1 MNALRI
7 GIAGLGTVAR
17 GVVDLLAAQ
26 ADHVARQSGRALTVT
41 RIASRTPRPEAKLD
55 GAAFSTDLES
65 LHGPDVDVV
74 VELIGGEDRA
84 LRLVRDA
91 LSRGQSVVTANK
103 AIIAR
108 HGNELLA
115 SAGERGLG
123 LGFEAAVAGGIPII
137 GSLTRGLAASRV
149 QTVAGIINGTSN
161 YILTAMAE
169 QGSTFEDALAAAQQL
184 GYAEADPT
192 FDVEGID
199 AAHKLSILAA
209 LAFDVGF
216 GLEGIFTE
224 GISGVTSEDI
234 GYAAELGYGI
244 KHLGIARRAGDGIE
258 ARVHPTLVPEQS
270 MLAQVRGVMNAVL
283 IESEAAG
290 PALFHGAGA
299 GGSPTASSVVADLIA
314 VARGEIP
321 GYRVGR
327 KERRMVPMG
336 AVQSA
341 FYLRIP
347 ARDAPGVFGKVARIL
362 GDLEISIEGA
372 VQRERAIRINGDGG
386 RSSWVP
392 IVILTDVVRQAV
404 IDSAIA
410 GVQAMPEVV
419 GGIKCMRVEH
429 FD

>member
-192 FDVEGID
+192 FDAEGID

>member
-1 MNALRI
+1 MNPLRI
-7 GIAGLGTVAR
+7 GIAGLGTVA
-17 GVVDLLAAQ
+17 GAVLDLMARH
-26 ADHVARQSGRALTVT
+26 ADHLRRQAGRALTVT
-41 RIASRTPRPEAKLD
+41 RVASRTPRPRANLA
-55 GAAFSTDLES
+55 GARFFTDLAV
-65 LHGPDVDVV
+65 LHEPDVDVV

-84 LRLVRDA
+84 VQLVRDA
-91 LSRGQSVVTANK
+91 LDQGQSVVTANK

-108 HGNELLA
+108 HGDELLA
-115 SAGERGLG
+115 RAAERGCH

-137 GSLTRGLAASRV
+137 GALTRGLPASRI

-169 QGSTFEDALAAAQQL
+169 RGASFADALAQAQAL

-199 AAHKLSILAA
+199 AAHKLAILAA

-216 GLEGIFTE
+216 GMEAVFTE
-224 GISGVTSEDI
+224 GIAEVTAEDI
-234 GYAAELGYGI
+234 SYVAELGYVI
-244 KHLGIARRAGDGIE
+244 KHLGIARRVEGGLE
-258 ARVHPTLVPEQS
+258 ARVHPTLVPEKA

-283 IESEAAG
+283 VESDAMG

-299 GGSPTASSVVADLIA
+299 GGSPTASSVVADLIGM
-314 VARGEIP
+314 ARGDVSP
-321 GYRVGR
+321 YRVGR
-327 KERRMVPMG
+327 EVRPMVPIG
-336 AVQSA
+336 EVLSA

-362 GDLEISIEGA
+362 GDRDISIEGA
-372 VQRERAIRINGDGG
+372 VQRERAIRINSGGD

-392 IVILTDVVRQAV
+392 IVILTNRVRQNV

-410 GVQAMPEVV
+410 EVRAMHEVV
-419 GGIKCMRVEH
+419 GKITCMRVEH